1 MDRFP
6 ESGNLVTAD
15 VYMGTC
21 ASVCK
26 FMFCQDPLQRKLLI
40 QMLDWELFEQGGRER
55 SVDYY
60 FIPWHCIYLNDQ
72 TATIQERQTYA
83 DFVHCETANLATI

>member
-40 QMLDWELFEQGGRER
+40 QMLDWELFQQGGRER

-60 FIPWHCIYLNDQ
+60 FIPRHCIYPNDQ
-72 TATIQERQTYA
+72 GKISQKMYMCNNVTHVSNGRG
-83 DFVHCETANLATI
+83 